1 MTDTASA
8 RPSARRVVDDDESS
22 LIDWFRAHRRVA
34 TYAGVTIVALA
45 AAIYMWRRSDAIK
58 QERAE
63 QALLGAARTFS
74 SGNLPLA
81 QSDLEKVVARYGS
94 TGAGAQARLLLAQI
108 LFEQSKVD
116 SGLRVLEEVGSGPG
130 GAFAASVH
138 ALRAGGLEQLN
149 KPAEAAVEYER
160 AAEAAR
166 GNVERDSYRADAAR
180 AYATGGQTAKALTIW
195 QALAA
200 DEQSPMAP
208 EARLR
213 IGELSAKPVAPS

>member
-8 RPSARRVVDDDESS
+8 RPAARRLDDDESS
-22 LIDWFRAHRRVA
+22 LFDWIRSHGRIAA
-34 TYAGVTIVALA
+34 YAGVTVVALA
-45 AAIYMWRRSDAIK
+45 AATYMWRRSDAIK
-58 QERAE
+58 QQRAE
-63 QALLGAARTFS
+63 QALVSAARTFS

-94 TGAGAQARLLLAQI
+94 TNAGAQARLLLAQI

-116 SGLRVLEEVGSGPG
+116 SGLRVLQDVGSGPG

-160 AAEAAR
+160 AAEASR
-166 GNVERDSYRADAAR
+166 GSVERDSYRADAAR
-180 AYATGGQTAKALTIW
+180 AYTAAGQTAKALTIW

-200 DEQSPMAP
+200 DEQSPMSA

>member
-8 RPSARRVVDDDESS
+8 RTAARPHDDESS
-22 LIDWFRAHRRVA
+22 LFDWIRAHGRVA
-34 TYAGVTIVALA
+34 AYAGVTIVALA
-45 AAIYMWRRSDAIK
+45 AGTYMWRRSDAIK

-63 QALLGAARTFS
+63 QALVGAARTFA

-81 QSDLEKVVARYGS
+81 QTDLEKVVARYGS
-94 TGAGAQARLLLAQI
+94 TNAGAQARLLLAQI

-116 SGLRVLEEVGSGPG
+116 SGLRVLEGVGSGPG

-138 ALRAGGLEQLN
+138 ALRAAGLEQLN
-149 KPAEAAVEYER
+149 KPAEAAVEYEQ
-160 AAEAAR
+160 AAQVAR
-166 GNVERDSYRADAAR
+166 GSTERDSYRADAAR
-180 AYATGGQTAKALTIW
+180 AYTAAGQPAKALTIW

-200 DEQSPMAP
+200 DEQSPMGP

-213 IGELSAKPVAPS
+213 IGELTAKPIAPS

>member
-8 RPSARRVVDDDESS
+8 RPTARRLDDDESS
-22 LIDWFRAHRRVA
+22 VLDWIRSHARLA

-45 AAIYMWRRSDAIK
+45 AAVYMWRRSDAIK
-58 QERAE
+58 QQRGEE
-63 QALLGAARTFS
+63 ALIGAARTFS

-81 QSDLEKVVARYGS
+81 QTDLEKVIGRYGS

-116 SGLRVLEEVGSGPG
+116 SGLRVLQEAGSGPG

-138 ALRAGGLEQLN
+138 ALRAAGLEQLN
-149 KPAEAAVEYER
+149 KSAEAAAEYER
-160 AAEAAR
+160 AAAMSR
-166 GNVERDSYRADAAR
+166 GAVERDIYRGDAAR
-180 AYATGGQTAKALTIW
+180 AYTAAGQAAKALEIW
-195 QALAA
+195 RALAA
-200 DEQSPMAP
+200 DEQSPISA

-213 IGELSAKPVAPS
+213 IGELTAKPVAAS